1 MHDVCGCALTEGSDF
16 HLLITELQR
25 ACKDLRISSADNRA
39 ILQLRIIK
47 TSSTCCAACLLVSR
61 RILRLFR
68 KESDMFLCN
77 GPYNDGTLLYA
88 RSQATWRARDTGQGK
103 YPLPLSDWDSQAE
116 QGPSEK
122 AIKDHLKTWNLR
134 RNATRRQPQDDQ
146 PSGQLNVGQQQEPE
160 WEADLSWRTSWRSQ
174 SSSGTESCP
183 STVGLTTHHA
193 HSPSPAP
200 AMSGAVEPYDRERQ
214 RTMSLICNW
223 YDCFV
228 EQTAGIPVA
237 SAGWGSTEVF
247 WDIHDALPLAMQ
259 GCQIGWDTLRTIGSK
274 RRVLPMM
281 QDPRSF
287 IILLHRVTWLYEF
300 PKLMD
305 PELSGDDIAG
315 IPQFVRVVLTGLG
328 EEANALYGGC
338 DHPILLLLGMILRRE
353 LTPELCH
360 CVFMATMTYLGS
372 IYQPGDTAS
381 KTLQLQTLFGSAL
394 TMLQAYDYAENVL
407 ADVQDKAHASGDLE
421 NRLASCAAL
430 GIVRGFQGNF
440 SDSKDLLSHVVVTAR
455 RGRLRGS
462 DTHRYSIC
470 GTARLCKAMGQFEEA
485 EKLYQEAV
493 PLGQTG
499 ANPNLLYHIN
509 MVRHLHRLY
518 VRRQN
523 FEDAIQLERQYP
535 KAFHMQYN
543 PRRSR
548 VQINHS
554 RTVSHL

>member
-1 MHDVCGCALTEGSDF
+1 MASNANRTMASRDA
-16 HLLITELQR
+16 
-25 ACKDLRISSADNRA
+25 SASR
-39 ILQLRIIK
+39 
-47 TSSTCCAACLLVSR
+47 VSR
-61 RILRLFR
+61 EQWQELKPHIVDLHRRNFTVRRIAIEL
-68 KESDMFLCN
+68 K
-77 GPYNDGTLLYA
+77 
-88 RSQATWRARDTGQGK
+88 GK
-103 YPLPLSDWDSQAE
+103 GYRTRQVCAYMHILEP
-116 QGPSEK
+116 EK
-122 AIKDHLKTWNLR
+122 AIKDHLKTWKLR
-134 RNATRRQPQDDQ
+134 RNATRRQHQDDQ
-146 PSGQLNVGQQQEPE
+146 LSGQLEVGQRQEP
-160 WEADLSWRTSWRSQ
+160 DR
-174 SSSGTESCP
+174 GP
-183 STVGLTTHHA
+183 SL
-193 HSPSPAP
+193 SPAP
-200 AMSGAVEPYDRERQ
+200 AMSGAVEPHDRNRQ
-214 RTMSLICNW
+214 RTMSLICSW
-223 YDCFV
+223 YDSFV

-237 SAGWGSTEVF
+237 SADWSSTELF

-281 QDPRSF
+281 QDPRCF

-305 PELSGDDIAG
+305 PELSGDDLAG

-372 IYQPGDTAS
+372 IYQPDATAS
-381 KTLQLQTLFGSAL
+381 KTLQLQTLLGSSL
-394 TMLQAYDYAENVL
+394 TMLQAYDYAGKVL
-407 ADVQDKAHASGDLE
+407 ADVQDKAHATGDLE
-421 NRLASCAAL
+421 NQLASCAAL
-430 GIVRGFQGNF
+430 GIVRGFRGSF
-440 SDSKDLLSHVVVTAR
+440 SDSKDLLSRVVITAR
-455 RGRLRGS
+455 RGHLRGS

-518 VRRQN
+518 VRREN
-523 FEDAIQLERQYP
+523 FEDASQLERQYP
-535 KAFHMQYN
+535 KAFHMQYT

-548 VQINHS
+548 LQIN
-554 RTVSHL
+554 